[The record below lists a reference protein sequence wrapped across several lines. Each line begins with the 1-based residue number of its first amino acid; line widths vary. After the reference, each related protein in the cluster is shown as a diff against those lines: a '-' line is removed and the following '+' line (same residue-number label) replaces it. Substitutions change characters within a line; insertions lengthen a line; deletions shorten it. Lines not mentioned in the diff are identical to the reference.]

1 MQHKRSFI
9 HTTNMLKHNAFF
21 FLFSLI
27 FALVIFGLQNFFGFQ
42 DIFIVKF
49 WLMFVFVAGVTWVAI
64 NACLFGINSGGSN
77 TSFIILCA
85 NTIKL
90 LFCMFF
96 ALFYLQT
103 YNVNPFYFVLCF
115 FSVYLLFTAFEIYT
129 LLLNLRHLNKKL
141 KTRN

>member
-1 MQHKRSFI
+1 
-9 HTTNMLKHNAFF
+9 MLKHNAFF

-49 WLMFVFVAGVTWVAI
+49 WLMFVFVAGVTWGAI
-64 NACLFGINSGGSN
+64 NACLFGINSVGSN

-103 YNVNPFYFVLCF
+103 YNVNPFYFVVCF